1 MAQFSGG
8 EVSVVVDF
16 ITGKQTTDW
25 LRLQREGNEYL
36 LMTHYNMGLREVRGL
51 GPQDARQL
59 LAWAVAMRKKQE
71 AQQSDA
77 VYLGYDYVPP
87 LE

>member
-8 EVSVVVDF
+8 EVSAVVDF

-36 LMTHYNMGLREVRGL
+36 LMTHYSMGLKEVREL

-71 AQQSDA
+71 AQRDDA

>member
-1 MAQFSGG
+1 
-8 EVSVVVDF
+8 
-16 ITGKQTTDW
+16 
-25 LRLQREGNEYL
+25 
-36 LMTHYNMGLREVRGL
+36 MTHYNMGLREVREL

-71 AQQSDA
+71 AQRTDA

>member
-8 EVSVVVDF
+8 EVSDIVNY
-16 ITGKQTTDW
+16 IAGKRADDW

-36 LMTHYNMGLREVRGL
+36 LMTHYNMGLKEVREL

-59 LAWAVAMRKKQE
+59 LAWAVVMRKKQE
-71 AQQSDA
+71 AQRDDA